1 MKVKYPLDST
11 LRKQLADTLKYL
23 RKSKLKVQ
31 RSKVEVHEAN
41 IPTEGFSDLSL
52 QELLE
57 GITPEDYS
65 SVFIRAGSAED
76 YDGYGYK
83 EGYIELYSFRNQT
96 DEEYFEQVCSVVEP
110 SPWQRKQY
118 EDYLRLKSMFENQ
131 FSTKENTN
139 ETL

>member
-23 RKSKLKVQ
+23 RKSKQNIK
-31 RSKVEVHEAN
+31 RGEVVSSVDTIYTSFA
-41 IPTEGFSDLSL
+41 TMSL

-57 GITPEDYS
+57 GISPEDYS
-65 SVFIRAGSAED
+65 SVFIKGSGQED
-76 YDGYGYK
+76 YDGYN

-96 DEEYFEQVCSVVEP
+96 DEEYFEHVCSIVEP

-118 EDYLRLKSMFENQ
+118 EDYLRLKSMFE
-131 FSTKENTN
+131 K
-139 ETL
+139 

>member
-23 RKSKLKVQ
+23 RKSKQ
-31 RSKVEVHEAN
+31 SIRRGKVEVAEDRTITAFYTKAVSLKEILKY
-41 IPTEGFSDLSL
+41 IP
-52 QELLE
+52 
-57 GITPEDYS
+57 PEDYP
-65 SVFIRAGSAED
+65 SVFIRGGSEED
-76 YDGYGYK
+76 YDGCD

-118 EDYLRLKSMFENQ
+118 EDYLRLKRMFE
-131 FSTKENTN
+131 K
-139 ETL
+139 